1 MRWATRALGLV
12 STIILARL
20 LAPEDFGVVAMA
32 MVVVGFL
39 EVFTHTGVDLALIR
53 DAQATREH
61 YDTAWT
67 LEILQ
72 AALLA
77 LALLAA
83 APYAT
88 DYFGDARV
96 LEVMQILSLRAFVG
110 GFENIGVVAFRRELN
125 FTREFWFGVF
135 KKMSTVAVT
144 IVAAFVFR
152 SYWALVLGLVGG
164 RVLDVVISFVMHPYR
179 PRLTLARFSS
189 IWGFSQ
195 WLLLARIANLANRK
209 LDEFTVGGQAGTVA
223 MGNYFVASDV
233 ATAPTEEVV
242 LPMTRGIFPVYSRQ
256 LGDRL
261 ALEHS
266 YFTVLRST
274 AYLCVALGLGISAVA
289 PELVPLVLGQQW
301 LMAVPLMQWLGV
313 FGVFMGIALTL
324 DPLLLATGRSRL
336 NATFKWLQL
345 LILVPALIYGGQRW
359 GVEGV
364 AAAKTIVMA
373 AVLPV
378 FLYWTS
384 RAEGLS
390 FARILGAIAPAAL
403 AGVVMYIL
411 VLASARAL
419 EDQALWLR
427 LGAEVAVG
435 GVVYVA
441 VVTILWRLRGSPAGP
456 ERDVL
461 ERLGRALSGRKSV
474 A

>member
-77 LALLAA
+77 LALLVA

-88 DYFGDARV
+88 EYFKDARV

-125 FTREFWFGVF
+125 FNREFWFGVI

-144 IVAAFVFR
+144 IAAAIVFR

-164 RVLDVVISFVMHPYR
+164 RMLDVVISFVMHPYR
-179 PRLTLARFSS
+179 PRLTLSRFSS

-256 LGDRL
+256 LHDRQ

-289 PELVPLVLGQQW
+289 PELVPLVLGEQW

-336 NATFKWLQL
+336 NATFKWVQL
-345 LILVPALIYGGQRW
+345 AILVPALIYGGQRW

-364 AAAKTIVMA
+364 AAAKTLVMA

-378 FLYWTS
+378 FLFWTA
-384 RAEGLS
+384 RAEGLR
-390 FARILGAIAPAAL
+390 FTRMLGAIGPAAV
-403 AGVVMYIL
+403 AGIVMYAL
-411 VLASARAL
+411 VIASAGAL
-419 EDQALWLR
+419 HDRSLWLR
-427 LGAEVAVG
+427 LAAEVAVG
-435 GVVYVA
+435 GIVYVA
-441 VVTILWRLRGSPAGP
+441 IVTLLWRLRGAPAGP

-461 ERLGRALSGRKSV
+461 ERLGRMLSRRKFV